1 MTAAASL
8 QHDLISP
15 FAGADVCRQAGLA
28 LPDQARRPAFEHD
41 LWDFT
46 NVVGLPVD
54 MSLANRRL
62 DFSAIADPHWRLVAK
77 ELMLAMLAPRHP
89 AVATLPR
96 AYRTPLH
103 LRSCIGRLEEAIR
116 FFGWLRRRGISDLA
130 QIGTQDCEAYLAFR
144 RYLTDE
150 DGTVVGEQSPSVRR
164 AAAQVVVNLVNYR
177 ELFTATRVRAGL
189 RPWGGASASA
199 VAEMPSG
206 RTQNKTEPVA
216 EEVLQPMLAA
226 ALHLVTVL
234 GPHTAEL
241 DRQVRQA
248 DRVSSVKAEGLRHGA
263 PTLVEDVRKL
273 LERDYLAAGAALP
286 MLEDHHV
293 AKRIAA
299 GWPAGDPLLP
309 VATGVLARQAGHSQL
324 WACQLPALR
333 GTLQDAVASAG
344 VQKTF
349 ARNAA
354 EAPAADG
361 RSTLPWTLP
370 LHRSQAV
377 ALVGIVRTAAIIVVA
392 AASGMRA
399 SELMELRVGCR
410 RPAGEPV
417 PGLQRFRIAS
427 KIVKG
432 QPLGGTDD
440 EWVVVEPVY
449 RAVGLAEQL
458 HDNPRNGVPLL
469 GRFDFTV
476 RCTWF
481 RNWVNSPAGQRIGL
495 APIPGG
501 PANLRMLRR
510 TLALEMAYRPGG
522 VLASKIHLKHVAVA
536 TTEGYASRPGGA
548 QAELL
553 AEVNKHESDRNLS
566 LVLAEFRNYQQG
578 ILPAGPGARSLT
590 EFFASIDAGLGAA
603 PAAAP
608 KTQRNDRDILN
619 LLTKRASVLHL
630 GRRTTAGSPTRP
642 AHCASSSPAPR
653 RPTGRSS
660 ECATRPAARR
670 PPTTK
675 ATARSGPS
683 TPSGQRPSSASSA
696 RPARPSAPACAATT
710 TGPSA
715 SSPRSTPPHPRP
727 ARTPH
732 ENHRSPANRER
743 EPHPGR
749 HGPAPARRDPA
760 RRELRHQDPR
770 PRSRRRPHRVLR
782 PPALRAPAS
791 RVRGPPPA
799 PAAGRPDPRPEGRP
813 DRPHEN

>member
-1 MTAAASL
+1 MNAAASL
-8 QHDLISP
+8 ERDLISP
-15 FAGADVCRQAGLA
+15 FAGADVCCQAGLA

-46 NVVGLPVD
+46 DVIGLPVE
-54 MSLANRRL
+54 MSLANRRF
-62 DFSAIADPHWRLVAK
+62 DFSAITDPRWRLTAK
-77 ELMLAMLAPRHP
+77 ELVLAMLAPRHP
-89 AVATLPR
+89 AVAALPR

-103 LRSCIGRLEEAIR
+103 LRSCIRRLGETVR
-116 FFGWLRRRGISDLA
+116 FFGWLRQRGISDLA
-130 QIGTQDCEAYLAFR
+130 QVGTQDCEAYLAFR

-150 DGTVVGEQSPSVRR
+150 DGAVVGEQSPSVRR
-164 AAAQVVVNLVNYR
+164 AAAQVVVDLVNYR

-216 EEVLQPMLAA
+216 GEILQPMLAA

-248 DRVSSVKAEGLRHGA
+248 DRISSARAEGLRHGA
-263 PTLVEDVRKL
+263 AAVVEDIRKL
-273 LERDYLAAGAALP
+273 LEREYLAAGTALP
-286 MLEDHHV
+286 MLEDHDV

-299 GWPAGDPLLP
+299 GWSAGDPLLP
-309 VATGVLARQAGHSQL
+309 VATGVLARQAGYSQL
-324 WACQLPALR
+324 HARQLPALR

-377 ALVGIVRTAAIIVVA
+377 ALVGVVRTAAVIVVA
-392 AASGMRA
+392 ATSGMRA

-440 EWVVVEPVY
+440 EWVVIEPVY
-449 RAVGLAEQL
+449 RAIGLAEQL
-458 HDNPRNGVPLL
+458 HGNPRDGVLLL
-469 GRFDFTV
+469 GRFAFTV

-481 RNWVNSPAGQRIGL
+481 RNWVNSPAGHRIGL
-495 APIPGG
+495 TPIPGG
-501 PANLRMLRR
+501 RANLKMLRR

-578 ILPAGPGARSLT
+578 ILPAGPGARNLT
-590 EFFASIDAGLGAA
+590 EFFASIDADLSAA
-603 PAAAP
+603 SAAAP
-608 KTQRNDRDILN
+608 RTQHNDRDILN
-619 LLTKRASVLHL
+619 LLARRASVLHL
-630 GRRTTAGSPTRP
+630 G
-642 AHCASSSPAPR
+642 
-653 RPTGRSS
+653 
-660 ECATRPAARR
+660 
-670 PPTTK
+670 
-675 ATARSGPS
+675 
-683 TPSGQRPSSASSA
+683 
-696 RPARPSAPACAATT
+696 
-710 TGPSA
+710 
-715 SSPRSTPPHPRP
+715 
-727 ARTPH
+727 
-732 ENHRSPANRER
+732 PANYCWLSKTCDNQHYGDKAVM
-743 EPHPGR
+743 PHR
-749 HGPAPARRDPA
+749 ARKS
-760 RRELRHQDPR
+760 
-770 PRSRRRPHRVLR
+770 RSRKGVHAGVIGIISKR
-782 PPALRAPAS
+782 S
-791 RVRGPPPA
+791 R
-799 PAAGRPDPRPEGRP
+799 
-813 DRPHEN
+813 

>member
-46 NVVGLPVD
+46 DVVGLPVD

-77 ELMLAMLAPRHP
+77 ELVLAMLAPRHP

-164 AAAQVVVNLVNYR
+164 AAAQVVVDLVNYR

-216 EEVLQPMLAA
+216 GEVLQPMLAA

-234 GPHTAEL
+234 GPHAAEL

-263 PTLVEDVRKL
+263 AAVVEDVRKL
-273 LERDYLAAGAALP
+273 LERDYLAAGTALP

-299 GWPAGDPLLP
+299 GWPPGDPLLP

-324 WACQLPALR
+324 WARQLPALR

-410 RPAGEPV
+410 RPVEEPV

-440 EWVVVEPVY
+440 EWVVIEPVY

-458 HDNPRNGVPLL
+458 HDNPRDGVPLL

-590 EFFASIDAGLGAA
+590 EFFASIDASLGAA

-642 AHCASSSPAPR
+642 AHSASSSPAPR
-653 RPTGRSS
+653 RPTARSS

-696 RPARPSAPACAATT
+696 RPARPSAPGCAATT

-749 HGPAPARRDPA
+749 HGPAPARRGPA

-770 PRSRRRPHRVLR
+770 PRSGNRPHRVLR
-782 PPALRAPAS
+782 PPALRAPEG

-813 DRPHEN
+813 DRPHED

>member
-46 NVVGLPVD
+46 DVVGLPVD

-164 AAAQVVVNLVNYR
+164 AAAQVVVDLVDYR

-216 EEVLQPMLAA
+216 GEVLQPMLAA

-234 GPHTAEL
+234 GPHAAEL

-324 WACQLPALR
+324 WACQMPALR

-361 RSTLPWTLP
+361 SSTLPWTLP

-458 HDNPRNGVPLL
+458 HDNPRDGVPLL

-553 AEVNKHESDRNLS
+553 AEASKHESDRNLS

-630 GRRTTAGSPTRP
+630 GPANYCWFTDPSRALCLKLAGTPAADRPLIGMCDSARCPQATHHQSHRPVWAEHAERTKTFIGQLGKTRTT
-642 AHCASSSPAPR
+642 
-653 RPTGRSS
+653 
-660 ECATRPAARR
+660 E
-670 PPTTK
+670 
-675 ATARSGPS
+675 
-683 TPSGQRPSSASSA
+683 
-696 RPARPSAPACAATT
+696 
-710 TGPSA
+710 
-715 SSPRSTPPHPRP
+715 
-727 ARTPH
+727 
-732 ENHRSPANRER
+732 
-743 EPHPGR
+743 
-749 HGPAPARRDPA
+749 
-760 RRELRHQDPR
+760 
-770 PRSRRRPHRVLR
+770 RSRLRGDYDRAQRVI
-782 PPALRAPAS
+782 AEIDAAA
-791 RVRGPPPA
+791 PPPSKDSA
-799 PAAGRPDPRPEGRP
+799 
-813 DRPHEN
+813 

>member
-41 LWDFT
+41 LRDFT
-46 NVVGLPVD
+46 DVVGLPVD

-77 ELMLAMLAPRHP
+77 ELVLAMLAPRHP

-164 AAAQVVVNLVNYR
+164 AAAQVVVDLVNYR
-177 ELFTATRVRAGL
+177 ELFTATRVPAGL

-216 EEVLQPMLAA
+216 GEVLQPMLAA

-234 GPHTAEL
+234 GPHAAEL

-263 PTLVEDVRKL
+263 PALVEDVRKL
-273 LERDYLAAGAALP
+273 LERDYLAAGTALP

-324 WACQLPALR
+324 WARQLPALR

-410 RPAGEPV
+410 RPV
-417 PGLQRFRIAS
+417 R
-427 KIVKG
+427 
-432 QPLGGTDD
+432 GT
-440 EWVVVEPVY
+440 
-449 RAVGLAEQL
+449 G
-458 HDNPRNGVPLL
+458 PR
-469 GRFDFTV
+469 
-476 RCTWF
+476 
-481 RNWVNSPAGQRIGL
+481 
-495 APIPGG
+495 
-501 PANLRMLRR
+501 
-510 TLALEMAYRPGG
+510 
-522 VLASKIHLKHVAVA
+522 
-536 TTEGYASRPGGA
+536 
-548 QAELL
+548 
-553 AEVNKHESDRNLS
+553 
-566 LVLAEFRNYQQG
+566 
-578 ILPAGPGARSLT
+578 
-590 EFFASIDAGLGAA
+590 
-603 PAAAP
+603 PAALP
-608 KTQRNDRDILN
+608 DRQQD
-619 LLTKRASVLHL
+619 RQ
-630 GRRTTAGSPTRP
+630 G
-642 AHCASSSPAPR
+642 
-653 RPTGRSS
+653 
-660 ECATRPAARR
+660 PAARR
-670 PPTTK
+670 
-675 ATARSGPS
+675 
-683 TPSGQRPSSASSA
+683 
-696 RPARPSAPACAATT
+696 
-710 TGPSA
+710 
-715 SSPRSTPPHPRP
+715 
-727 ARTPH
+727 
-732 ENHRSPANRER
+732 HRR
-743 EPHPGR
+743 
-749 HGPAPARRDPA
+749 
-760 RRELRHQDPR
+760 
-770 PRSRRRPHRVLR
+770 
-782 PPALRAPAS
+782 
-791 RVRGPPPA
+791 
-799 PAAGRPDPRPEGRP
+799 
-813 DRPHEN
+813 

>member
-248 DRVSSVKAEGLRHGA
+248 DRVSSVKAKGLRHGA

-299 GWPAGDPLLP
+299 GWPPGDPLLP

-361 RSTLPWTLP
+361 SSTLPWTLP

-590 EFFASIDAGLGAA
+590 EFFASINAGLGAA

-732 ENHRSPANRER
+732 ENHHSPANRER